1 MPIRKNPLVRLKHAV
16 SRSVGG
22 VLESLKRSVSS
33 IKKASRERTDRASRI
48 AAQARKEK
56 DEYHKKQHR
65 IDEMR
70 RRLLERKKIGQIK
83 KRHKVERKRYNK
95 KRFAQNLVK
104 AGIDS
109 TPEDAVRFI
118 LFSSVALTVVA
129 AIGAFYYFMQ
139 DSLFNWVFG
148 SFMLIMFASL
158 GFGMAYGLM
167 WLAYHQYLDMAI
179 YRRRKEVED
188 VLADFLLLTSS
199 NVRAGMTIDTALWN
213 AVRPRFGV
221 LAKEIE
227 VVAKRTLSGEDLHTA
242 LHDFAES
249 YNSPLL
255 KRSISLLVEGLTAG
269 GEIASL
275 LNDIAL
281 NIQETQIMRKEM
293 ASNVTTYAI
302 FINFATLIAAPV
314 LFALAGEL
322 LKVVRQ
328 LSSRIALDPGEVQ
341 GGGFAFSGG
350 SSLTYPDFL
359 IFALITLSM
368 TTVFS
373 TVIVATIKKGNAR
386 EAVGSIPISLVIT
399 IALFFAASYVLG
411 GFLGDLV

>member
-1 MPIRKNPLVRLKHAV
+1 MASPGEFKKKVRMLFSRK
-16 SRSVGG
+16 G
-22 VLESLKRSVSS
+22 
-33 IKKASRERTDRASRI
+33 TSRI
-48 AAQARKEK
+48 AAQARKET
-56 DEYHKKQHR
+56 DEYRKKKDR
-65 IDEMR
+65 IDELR
-70 RRLLERKKIGQIK
+70 KRVLERKKVVQIK
-83 KRHKVERKRYNK
+83 KKRKVERKRYNK

-104 AGIDS
+104 AGIES
-109 TPEDAVRFI
+109 SAEDAARFI
-118 LFSSVALTVVA
+118 LFSSIALTVLV
-129 AIGAFYYFMQ
+129 AIGSFYYFMQ
-139 DSLFNWVFG
+139 DSLFTWVFG

-158 GFGMAYGLM
+158 GFGLAYGFV

-227 VVAKRTLSGEDLHTA
+227 IVAKRTLSGEDLNTA
-242 LHDFAES
+242 LYDFADS

-255 KRSISLLVEGLTAG
+255 KRSVSLLVEGLTAG

-302 FINFATLIAAPV
+302 FINFATVVAAPI

-359 IFALITLSM
+359 IFAILTLSM

-373 TVIVATIKKGNAR
+373 TIIVATIKKGNAR
-386 EAVGSIPISLVIT
+386 EAVGSIPLSLVISL
-399 IALFFAASYVLG
+399 ALFFIASYVLG

>member
-1 MPIRKNPLVRLKHAV
+1 MVDHPLIRFKKKVR
-16 SRSVGG
+16 GFFT
-22 VLESLKRSVSS
+22 SS
-33 IKKASRERTDRASRI
+33 SGTSRI
-48 AAQARKEK
+48 AEQARKEK
-56 DEYHKKQHR
+56 DEYRKKKDR
-65 IDEMR
+65 IDDLR
-70 RRLLERKKIGQIK
+70 RRVLERKKVVQIK
-83 KRHKVERKRYNK
+83 KKRKIERKRYNK
-95 KRFAQNLVK
+95 KRFAQNLVR
-104 AGIDS
+104 AGIES
-109 TPEDAVRFI
+109 TPEDAARFI
-118 LFSSVALTVVA
+118 LFSSVALTVLA
-129 AIGAFYYFMQ
+129 AIGYFYYFMQ
-139 DSLFNWVFG
+139 DSLFTWVFG
-148 SFMLIMFASL
+148 SFMLIMFATL
-158 GFGMAYGLM
+158 GFGLAYGFV

-179 YRRRKEVED
+179 YRRRREVED

-227 VVAKRTLSGEDLHTA
+227 VVAKRTLSGEDLNTA
-242 LHDFAES
+242 LYDFADS

-255 KRSISLLVEGLTAG
+255 KRSVSLLVEGLTAG

-302 FINFATLIAAPV
+302 FINFATVVAAPI

-359 IFALITLSM
+359 IFAILTLSM
-368 TTVFS
+368 TTIFS
-373 TVIVATIKKGNAR
+373 TIIVATIKKGNAR
-386 EAVGSIPISLVIT
+386 EAVGSIPVSLVISL
-399 IALFFAASYVLG
+399 ALFFIASYVLG
-411 GFLGDLV
+411 GFLGDLI

>member
-1 MPIRKNPLVRLKHAV
+1 MASPGEFKKKVRMLFSRK
-16 SRSVGG
+16 G
-22 VLESLKRSVSS
+22 
-33 IKKASRERTDRASRI
+33 TSRI
-48 AAQARKEK
+48 AAQARKET
-56 DEYHKKQHR
+56 DEYRKKKDR
-65 IDEMR
+65 IDEIR
-70 RRLLERKKIGQIK
+70 KRVLERKKVVQIK
-83 KRHKVERKRYNK
+83 KKRKVERKRYNK

-104 AGIDS
+104 AGIES
-109 TPEDAVRFI
+109 SAEDAARFI
-118 LFSSVALTVVA
+118 LFSSIALTVLV
-129 AIGAFYYFMQ
+129 AIGSFYYFMQ
-139 DSLFNWVFG
+139 DSLFTWVFG

-158 GFGMAYGLM
+158 GFGLAYGFV

-227 VVAKRTLSGEDLHTA
+227 IVAKRTLSGEDLNTA
-242 LHDFAES
+242 LYDFADS

-255 KRSISLLVEGLTAG
+255 KRSVSLLVEGLTAG

-302 FINFATLIAAPV
+302 FINFATVVAAPI

-359 IFALITLSM
+359 IFAILTLSM

-373 TVIVATIKKGNAR
+373 TIIVATIKKGNAR
-386 EAVGSIPISLVIT
+386 EAVGSIPLSLVISL
-399 IALFFAASYVLG
+399 ALFFIASYVLG

>member
-1 MPIRKNPLVRLKHAV
+1 MPVRKSPLNRFKKRVREGVKGFFSGIR
-16 SRSVGG
+16 SSVAAAR
-22 VLESLKRSVSS
+22 ER
-33 IKKASRERTDRASRI
+33 AHERTDKTARIASR
-48 AAQARKEK
+48 ARKEK
-56 DEYHKKQHR
+56 DEFHKKQDR

-83 KRHKVERKRYNK
+83 KHHKVQRRRYNK
-95 KRFAQNLVK
+95 KLFAQNLVR
-104 AGIDS
+104 AGVDQ
-109 TPEDAVRFI
+109 TPEDAARFI
-118 LFSSVALTVVA
+118 LFTAVTLTIVGVISS
-129 AIGAFYYFMQ
+129 FYYFML
-139 DSLFNWVFG
+139 DPLFSWVFG
-148 SFMLIMFASL
+148 SFMLVMWASL
-158 GFGMAYGLM
+158 GFGLMYGIA
-167 WLAYHQYLDMAI
+167 WLGYHQYLDMAI

-188 VLADFLLLTSS
+188 VLADFLLLTSA
-199 NVRAGMTIDTALWN
+199 NVRAGMTIDKALWN

-227 VVAKRTLSGEDLHTA
+227 IVAKRTLSGEDLTVA

-255 KRSISLLVEGLTAG
+255 KRSVSLLVEGLTAG

-322 LKVVRQ
+322 LKVVRE
-328 LSSRIALDPGEVQ
+328 LSSRISLDPSEVQ
-341 GGGFAFSGG
+341 GGFAFSGG
-350 SSLTYPDFL
+350 SSLTYGDFL
-359 IFALITLSM
+359 IFAIITLSM

-373 TVIVATIKKGNAR
+373 AIIVGTIKKGNAR
-386 EAVGSIPISLVIT
+386 ESIGNIPIFLVIT
-399 IALFFAASYVLG
+399 LALFFASSYVLS
-411 GFLGDLV
+411 GFLGGLI